1 MINNFLNLIYMVKYP
16 NRFVVYTN
24 CNSIYK
30 FIKQRRKN
38 NYKVISFIKSNGS
51 NYTRTLSFSSIE
63 NLKNILKIARR
74 SS

>member
-1 MINNFLNLIYMVKYP
+1 MALYRDKFT
-16 NRFVVYTN
+16 VYTN

-38 NYKVISFIKSNGS
+38 NYKVISFIKSKGS
-51 NYTRTLSFSSIE
+51 KYTKTVSFSSIE
-63 NLKNILKIARR
+63 NLKNILKIARK

>member
-1 MINNFLNLIYMVKYP
+1 MVKYP

-30 FIKQRRKN
+30 FIKQRKRN
-38 NYKVISFIKSNGS
+38 NYKVISFIRSKDS
-51 NYTRTLSFSSIE
+51 NYIRTVSFSSIE
-63 NLKNILKIARR
+63 NLKNILKIARK